1 MCKRISHSIK
11 YLEAQSCLKKIYV
24 FVFNGVSRTHFLK
37 EGTLFGE
44 TLYLHV
50 LILTILS
57 PHQINQRSKVLELF
71 PDPNQRGIFKSE
83 KTRPIYSCASNH
95 QKARSIILKK
105 LCLVFTA
112 ATDLTLSFTLKKKST
127 QSQKFTKTFQVKEN
141 PLKTLLRYYCCAP
154 EYKAMELVLQYL
166 KLVGMSKKYNKRIR
180 FRVVE

>member
-1 MCKRISHSIK
+1 MQFVAGQLTCASVFHI
-11 YLEAQSCLKKIYV
+11 QSNIQRRSPTLKKIYV
-24 FVFNGVSRTHFLK
+24 FVFNGVFRTHFLK
-37 EGTLFGE
+37 EETLFGE

-112 ATDLTLSFTLKKKST
+112 ATDLTLSFTLKKK
-127 QSQKFTKTFQVKEN
+127 VPN
-141 PLKTLLRYYCCAP
+141 L
-154 EYKAMELVLQYL
+154 
-166 KLVGMSKKYNKRIR
+166 
-180 FRVVE
+180 